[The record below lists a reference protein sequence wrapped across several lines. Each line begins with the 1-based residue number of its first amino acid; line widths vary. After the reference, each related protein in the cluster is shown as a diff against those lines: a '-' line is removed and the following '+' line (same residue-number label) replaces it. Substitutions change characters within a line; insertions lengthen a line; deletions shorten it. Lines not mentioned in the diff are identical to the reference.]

1 VLRKIFVTLWA
12 LGLASAAFSQQAAQ
26 QPQVKVNV
34 LNVCAPSP
42 ADQQEIATALSHIPN
57 QPAFSVDF
65 EIDRGRSP
73 LDENPGFLPGGANTQ
88 IAHDTGTASWV
99 RIRHEFS
106 GTSMFSTV
114 QYSFSVDPKSM
125 VETLVF
131 HVRDPKDVMQIAI
144 EDSASAVTT
153 PAAMLSTSTPA
164 NRIKL
169 ERFGKSSIV
178 LTRCQG
184 TETAPPPDQSAYEPL
199 FQSASK
205 VMENYRGALAAPSTV
220 PQELARVG
228 NGSAH
233 HGNPAVNSGKKKPA
247 SATPPK

>member
-1 VLRKIFVTLWA
+1 MLRKFSITLCA
-12 LGLASAAFSQQAAQ
+12 LGLASATFSQQASQ
-26 QPQVKVNV
+26 QPPVKVNV

-42 ADQQEIATALSHIPN
+42 ADQQEIATALSHIPK
-57 QPAFSVDF
+57 QPAFSNDF

-99 RIRHEFS
+99 RIRHKFA
-106 GTSMFSTV
+106 GVAMFSTV

-153 PAAMLSTSTPA
+153 PATMLSTSTPA

-178 LTRCQG
+178 LARCQG
-184 TETAPPPDQSAYEPL
+184 TENAPPPDQSAYEVL
-199 FQSASK
+199 FRSASQL
-205 VMENYRGALAAPSTV
+205 MEEYRGALAAHSTV
-220 PQELARVG
+220 PQELARI
-228 NGSAH
+228 GSGAAH
-233 HGNPAVNSGKKKPA
+233 RANSTASSGKKKPA
-247 SATPPK
+247 TTPPPK